1 MKKFRRSPIA
11 VICYVMAAITA
22 AYFIAVIFSTM
33 STIHQYYAQYQMSAG
48 FGETLGYLLQNG
60 LSPLVSAITLFMAG
74 FILEEVRKLN
84 PSNWMT
90 EEELAEAKEAK
101 KMAREA
107 KIIARGEAAKAKA
120 DAAAE
125 AEAAERAAEA
135 EKKADEMAAAEFSA
149 VVAEGYDDEEDAE
162 VAAVEVIE
170 EEPAEA
176 DAEPEAADA
185 DEEAA
190 AADVEEES
198 EPAEEAQFSVVI
210 EEDDTAEDAAEE
222 APEDKETEEAA
233 EDKGTEET
241 PEDKGTEEAPESK
254 DTKKKRKRN
263 KRRN

>member
-90 EEELAEAKEAK
+90 EEEIAEAKEAK

-107 KIIARGEAAKAKA
+107 K
-120 DAAAE
+120 
-125 AEAAERAAEA
+125 
-135 EKKADEMAAAEFSA
+135 KKADEMAAAEFSA

-162 VAAVEVIE
+162 DAAVEVIE

-198 EPAEEAQFSVVI
+198 EPAEVAQFSVVI
-210 EEDDTAEDAAEE
+210 EEDDTADDAAEE
-222 APEDKETEEAA
+222 APEDKETEEA
-233 EDKGTEET
+233 
-241 PEDKGTEEAPESK
+241 PEDKETEEAPESK